1 MEGGVFSWE
10 VSKGR
15 AAMNLLTLGLALWF
29 LFSGFNA
36 VSAEPVERTFGSKA
50 LKLEPV
56 FYDSFDQDLSNWRVE
71 GGARVTTR
79 EGFLEVDATRSSNNA
94 ATIWH
99 TEEFSGPQVVEY
111 DVRLMSESL
120 KSNINIFLMAAV
132 PDVPG
137 KIGTGRYKDYHG
149 FPNYLVTILNA
160 TSPERRQML
169 RLRMRLNPGFKLV
182 QENWLAPLEFGH
194 VYHIVYVL
202 QPPKLSVYLDEQL
215 ISETVYQK
223 KLDRGLHA
231 LRIWRTHSIYDNF
244 QVSRIVE

>member
-1 MEGGVFSWE
+1 MGGWVFSQNVHKE
-10 VSKGR
+10 HM
-15 AAMNLLTLGLALWF
+15 AMNSLTLGLTLWV
-29 LFSGFNA
+29 LFSGFNTPF
-36 VSAEPVERTFGSKA
+36 AEPVERTFGSKT

-56 FYDSFDQDLSNWRVE
+56 FYDSFDQGLSHWQVE

-79 EGFLEVDATRSSNNA
+79 LGFLEVDATRSPNIA

-99 TEEFSGPQVVEY
+99 TGEFSGPQVVEY
-111 DVRLMSESL
+111 DVRLMPESL
-120 KSNINIFLMAAV
+120 RSNINIFLMAAV

-149 FPNYLVTILNA
+149 FPNYLITILNA

-169 RLRMRLNPGFKLV
+169 RVRMRLNPGFELV
-182 QENWLAPLEFGH
+182 RENWLAPLEFGH
-194 VYHIVYVL
+194 VYHIAYVL

-215 ISETVYQK
+215 IAETVYQK
-223 KLDRGLHA
+223 QLDKGLHA

-244 QVSRIVE
+244 QVNRIVE